1 MYKIAAV
8 GDKDSIYGFASLG
21 ITIFPVDDSAEAA
34 KLIRKLAESEYGV
47 IYITEQLASRISS
60 ETEQLA
66 AAMGAELERY
76 ASRPLPAIIPI
87 PGVRGNTGLGLDNVS
102 KFVEKAVGS
111 DILS

>member
-1 MYKIAAV
+1 MYKIAAL

-21 ITIFPVDDSAEAA
+21 VNIFPADDAAEGTKILRGLAEADYA
-34 KLIRKLAESEYGV
+34 V
-47 IYITEQLASRISS
+47 IYI
-60 ETEQLA
+60 TEQLA

-87 PGVRGNTGLGLDNVS
+87 PGVRVNTGLGLDNVS

>member
-1 MYKIAAV
+1 MYKIAAL

-21 ITIFPVDDSAEAA
+21 VNIFPADDAAQGTKILRRLAEA
-34 KLIRKLAESEYGV
+34 EYAV
-47 IYITEQLASRISS
+47 IYITEQLAAQMS
-60 ETEQLA
+60 
-66 AAMGAELERY
+66 AELESY

>member
-1 MYKIAAV
+1 MYKIAAL

-21 ITIFPVDDSAEAA
+21 VNIFPADGAAEGTKILRGLAEADYA
-34 KLIRKLAESEYGV
+34 V
-47 IYITEQLASRISS
+47 IYITEQLAAEMS
-60 ETEQLA
+60 
-66 AAMGAELERY
+66 AELERY
-76 ASRPLPAIIPI
+76 ASRPLPAIIPS